1 MFWRLHE
8 VLFRNSLWLMDRE
21 TDLLAGLMPEPFFV
35 WYAQTMGKSLL
46 PIAGMMLCLIVAWL
60 KIGRRPEAKEQ
71 KA

>member
-1 MFWRLHE
+1 
-8 VLFRNSLWLMDRE
+8 MDRE